1 MSSAEDGLASAAG
14 DDGRDLEP
22 VAPSRPVLSPTISTV
37 RTLRFRIETDGDRG
51 DADAVAWAEAW
62 PEAWPEAW
70 AGASTLFGAPK
81 PSGRTAQASQRA
93 VVRRLET
100 GYFDTP
106 DRFLFG
112 HDLSLRVRRR
122 GRRFIQRLALHDQGG
137 RDAPLVWEWPVDGA
151 APDLSCLSASRIAGL
166 SRPLAE
172 RLAQRL
178 ARAPVGPVFE
188 TRLRRRIRRLDLP
201 DAVLDLVLDDGT
213 LQAGASQEGLREIGL
228 VLRSGETGLLYD
240 LGARLLET
248 GALHL
253 NPLGIVR
260 RGYALASGEAMRACK
275 ARPGPVT
282 AQQAAAMP
290 ADDMIAATL
299 LEGQAHLLA
308 NQPVAAEGR
317 NPDGVHQMRVALRRL
332 RSALSLY
339 RRAVAAPAM
348 RHFAAEAKW
357 AADELG
363 DARSWDVLLSATIEA
378 PSRLTGFGAD
388 FEQMRRVAET
398 PRAAAYLRA
407 RTMLDAQRYDRFQL
421 SLGQW
426 IARRGWRNEVDHA
439 GLAILAEPAADLAA
453 RILARLHAKAVRQ
466 GKGFRRLSPEDRH
479 ALRITLKTLR
489 YASEFFLPL
498 FGESATARRYLR
510 QLARL
515 QDALGL
521 DQDAAT
527 TQPLLDALAARDAA
541 PGLHRAIGVIAGWQA
556 RATLANQDA
565 LIDSWRR
572 FKALAVFWPA
582 AAARQRDV
590 SPSRSAS

>member
-1 MSSAEDGLASAAG
+1 MPSADDGMATAAG
-14 DDGRDLEP
+14 GGGRDA
-22 VAPSRPVLSPTISTV
+22 APGAPPLPILSPTISTA
-37 RTLRFRIETDGDRG
+37 RMLRFRTDSRG
-51 DADAVAWAEAW
+51 VQDGVDDGAWW
-62 PEAWPEAW
+62 
-70 AGASTLFGAPK
+70 GASSLFGAPR
-81 PSGRTAQASQRA
+81 PPGRGGPASQGA

-122 GRRFIQRLALHDQGG
+122 GRRFIQRLTLHDQGG

-151 APDLSCLSASRIAGL
+151 APDLSCLSAMRIAGL

-172 RLAQRL
+172 RLAK
-178 ARAPVGPVFE
+178 APVAPVFE
-188 TRLRRRIRRLDLP
+188 TRLRRQIRRLELP
-201 DAVLDLVLDDGT
+201 DAVLELVLDEGT
-213 LQAGASQEGLREIGL
+213 VQAGASQEGLREIGL
-228 VLRSGETGLLYD
+228 VLRSGETGLLYE

-260 RGYALASGEAMRACK
+260 RGYALASGGAMRACK

-290 ADDMIAATL
+290 TDDMIAATL
-299 LEGQAHLLA
+299 LECQTHLLA
-308 NQPVAAEGR
+308 NQPVAADGR

-363 DARSWDVLLSATIEA
+363 DARSWDVLLGATIEA
-378 PSRLTGFGAD
+378 PSRLTGPVAD
-388 FEQMRRVAET
+388 FERMRRVAET
-398 PRAAAYLRA
+398 PRADAYRRA
-407 RTMLDAQRYDRFQL
+407 RAMLDAQRYDRFQL

-439 GLAILAEPAADLAA
+439 GLAVLAEPAPELAA

-479 ALRITLKTLR
+479 TLRITLKTLR

-527 TQPLLDALAARDAA
+527 TQPLLDALAARDDA

-556 RATLANQDA
+556 RATAANRDA
-565 LIDSWRR
+565 LVEPWRR
-572 FKALAVFWPA
+572 FRALAVFWPTPSA
-582 AAARQRDV
+582 QRRDLN
-590 SPSRSAS
+590 PSRSAP